1 MVYGGLIKEA
11 KDNYLSI
18 LYKFKGLF
26 LNDVYGFLTFSYEFL
41 FFTNY
46 VSITNYCSLQV
57 MKQVPITFTLL
68 YDQITK

>member
-26 LNDVYGFLTFSYEFL
+26 LNDVYVFLTFSYEFL
-41 FFTNY
+41 FFT
-46 VSITNYCSLQV
+46 VFICQ
-57 MKQVPITFTLL
+57 
-68 YDQITK
+68 